1 MASSNNT
8 PFEIHVHGEV
18 PLREDVSFEQ
28 LQEALKPIWK
38 YSGARSLMAA
48 AESAYGEEP
57 GIRFDAQKHLLQ
69 MCWTVPGDEDF
80 RQALDEMCM
89 GLNDLA
95 EAGASIEVTFYDA
108 DFDDD
113 EDDTEGVDEEA
124 RDDFAMYF
132 VGPTPAA
139 IMQVQRDLLVQ
150 DTVSLMERHFDGSEL
165 SEVVEAIDRLFER
178 RFDALVSS
186 MQLGKPPRN
195 SGGSS
200 GSSGHGGGR
209 KPRHLH

>member
-1 MASSNNT
+1 MPSNNT

-18 PLREDVSFEQ
+18 PLREDVTFEQ

-38 YSGARSLMAA
+38 YSGAKSLVAA
-48 AESAYGEEP
+48 ADSSYEEEP
-57 GIRFDAQKHLLQ
+57 GIRFDAKKHLLQ

-95 EAGASIEVTFYDA
+95 EAGAPIEVTFYDA
-108 DFDDD
+108 DFDDED
-113 EDDTEGVDEEA
+113 EESDDDEA

-150 DTVSLMERHFDGSEL
+150 DTISLMERHFDGSEL
-165 SEVVEAIDRLFER
+165 GEVVDAIDRLFER

-186 MQLGKPPRN
+186 MQLGKPPRG

-200 GSSGHGGGR
+200 GGTGHGGGR